1 MFEKTERF
9 CRMLVDSYG
18 IPGVDLSVFVNG
30 REAERFMYGHSDCE
44 KTVPMNG
51 KERLYIFSCSKFI
64 TCAVMMNLWEKGMFS
79 LDDRLSDYLPE
90 FAHMK
95 VTRPDGTV
103 TDAENPILI
112 RHLFTM
118 TAGLSYNLASEAIS
132 DLRRDTDGACPL
144 RKAAE
149 YIAREP
155 LLFEPGERWE
165 YSLCH
170 DVLAALGEVIA
181 GEDFETLARK
191 TVFGPLGMNNTSYL
205 PVADPE
211 SEGILPACTYE
222 NGGSVRI
229 PGGNPYVLGSSY
241 LSGGAG
247 CISCVDDYMR
257 FLEAVRTG
265 TGPVSKKTVEL
276 MSEDLLSD
284 AQKIF
289 YFCLGTHG
297 YGLGIRTPL
306 KGGFFTDIG
315 WGGAAGS
322 YMAADPGL
330 GISFYYSQNV
340 LSSPAQRVR
349 SAIYAC
355 AVAEIT
361 GDMRYADFVRK
372 TVMCDGRKIDF

>member
-1 MFEKTERF
+1 
-9 CRMLVDSYG
+9 MLVDSYG
-18 IPGVDLSVFVNG
+18 IPGVDLSVYVNG
-30 REAERFMYGHSDCE
+30 SEAERFIYGHSDGE

-64 TCAVMMNLWEKGMFS
+64 TCAVMMNLWEKGLFS

-90 FAHMK
+90 YAHMK
-95 VTRPDGTV
+95 VWQPDGTV
-103 TDAENPILI
+103 RDAEKPILI

-118 TAGLSYNLASEAIS
+118 TAGLSYSLESEPLLE
-132 DLRRDTDGACPL
+132 LRKDTGGVCPL

-149 YIAREP
+149 YIARDP

-170 DVLAALGEVIA
+170 DVLAALGEVLT
-181 GEDFETLARK
+181 GEDFETLAKK
-191 TVFGPLGMNNTSYL
+191 TVFGPLGMKNTSYL

-211 SEGILPACTYE
+211 SEGILPACVYDSGRAVKLP
-222 NGGSVRI
+222 NGNQYVI
-229 PGGNPYVLGSSY
+229 GNGYI
-241 LSGGAG
+241 SGGAG
-247 CISCVDDYMR
+247 CVSSVDDYML
-257 FLEAVRTG
+257 FLEAIRKG
-265 TGPVSKKTVEL
+265 TGPVSEKTVKL
-276 MSEDLLSD
+276 MSEDMLTD

-306 KGGFFTDIG
+306 AGGLFTDIG

-322 YMAADPGL
+322 YMATDPRL
-330 GISFYYSQNV
+330 GISLYYSQNV

>member
-18 IPGVDLSVFVNG
+18 IPGVDLSVYVG
-30 REAERFMYGHSDCE
+30 GSEAERFIYGYSDCE

-64 TCAVMMNLWEKGMFS
+64 TCAVLMNLWEKGMFS
-79 LDDRLSDYLPE
+79 LDDPLSKYLPE
-90 FAHMK
+90 YGRMK
-95 VTRPDGTV
+95 VAGPDGTV
-103 TDAENPILI
+103 RDAEKPILI

-118 TAGLSYNLASEAIS
+118 TAGLTYNLES
-132 DLRRDTDGACPL
+132 DALRALRKDTDGVCPL

-170 DVLAALGEVIA
+170 DVLAALGEVLT
-181 GEDFETLARK
+181 GEDFETLARRI
-191 TVFGPLGMNNTSYL
+191 VFDPLGMKNTSYL

-211 SEGILPACTYE
+211 REGILPACSYE
-222 NGGSVRI
+222 KGRSVRI
-229 PGGNPYVLGSSY
+229 PGGNMYVLGTGY

-247 CISCVDDYMR
+247 CVSSVEDYML
-257 FLEAVRTG
+257 FLEAVRKG
-265 TGPVSKKTVEL
+265 TGPLSEKTVKL

-306 KGGFFTDIG
+306 EGGLFTDIG
-315 WGGAAGS
+315 WGGAAGA
-322 YMAADPGL
+322 YMATDPGL
-330 GISFYYSQNV
+330 GISLYYSQNV
-340 LSSPAQRVR
+340 LSSPAQKVR
-349 SAIYAC
+349 RSIYAA

-361 GDMRYADFVRK
+361 GDERYADYVRS
-372 TVMCDGRKIDF
+372 TVMCDGRKVEF